1 MSGKYFSHYGEK
13 TIMADV
19 DVNGNS
25 LELTISD
32 NTVTAIGGKT
42 VGGGGGSELPTIT
55 EDDNGKVL
63 TVLDGNLAW
72 TPGGEGEIPSAA
84 AATEGDVLT
93 ADGQGSYGWSAP
105 TGGGS
110 GSVNINIGDFV
121 MGIPADT
128 ELWDKI
134 AEPLFNDQTLHIVAT
149 YAGVAKV
156 EITAVNAAF
165 EQLKQY
171 SGANTFTEFKTFIE
185 SSSQFIRYAE
195 FTLGA
200 KFEGAEF
207 NATVPYSTGLQP
219 KYLIGFSDP
228 TRVRLYQDDYNEKY
242 IDLNIMLGTYTLNT
256 EHNIW
261 EFNTLDW
268 DQTDSGSD
276 IIDPCNLL
284 CTLDKKNFTGV
295 YVGDMGNL
303 SEATAGNTIYST
315 NDSEES
321 EWLSCQLKISQ
332 QTTISDSHTTVTNT
346 ISVRING
353 LATECDASGFPVPD
367 KPQVPIMWCG
377 KFNWINKNGIY
388 AYRCVSEQLVVLAT
402 V

>member
-1 MSGKYFSHYGEK
+1 
-13 TIMADV
+13 MADV

-25 LELTISD
+25 LELTISGD
-32 NTVTAIGGKT
+32 TVTAIGGKT
-42 VGGGGGSELPTIT
+42 VSGGGGSELPTIT

-84 AATEGDVLT
+84 AANDGDVLT
-93 ADGQGSYGWSAP
+93 ADGHGSYGWSAP
-105 TGGGS
+105 TGGGG
-110 GSVNINIGDFV
+110 GSVNINIGDLV
-121 MGIPADT
+121 MGIQADT
-128 ELWDKI
+128 EMWDKI

-156 EITAVNAAF
+156 EITAVNTYF
-165 EQLKQY
+165 EQLKQQ
-171 SGANTFTEFKTFIE
+171 SGAKTFAEFKTIIE
-185 SSSQFIRYAE
+185 SRGMTQYVT

-200 KFEGAEF
+200 KVEGADF
-207 NATVPYSTGLQP
+207 NATVSYSTGLQP
-219 KYLIGFSDP
+219 NYLVGLSDP
-228 TRVRLYQDDYNEKY
+228 TRVRMWQDDYNEKY

-256 EHNIW
+256 EYKMW
-261 EFNTLDW
+261 GVDTLDW
-268 DQTDSGSD
+268 DQTDSGSN
-276 IIDPCNLL
+276 IIDPCNMLY
-284 CTLDKKNFTGV
+284 TLDKKNFTGV

-303 SEATAGNTIYST
+303 TDTTAGNTMYST

-321 EWLSCQLKISQ
+321 EWLSCQLNISQ
-332 QTTISDSHTTVTNT
+332 QTTISNSHTTITNT

-353 LATECDASGFPVPD
+353 LATECDSSGFPVPD

-377 KFNWINKNGIY
+377 KFNWIDKNGIY